1 MQNVFSIMLKLK
13 MRIKIDT
20 FAVVSL
26 SPNIFHFSSAATVSK
41 RIFLAFFKGQ
51 RQTDTPNTTFCKMN
65 KGSFFLPLAAPPR
78 TFWAPRNPKL
88 PPAAL
93 GLNCRLGTAPT
104 SFEVRPN
111 LAL

>member
-1 MQNVFSIMLKLK
+1 MG
-13 MRIKIDT
+13 IKIDT

-26 SPNIFHFSSAATVSK
+26 SPHIFHFSSAATISK
-41 RIFLAFFKGQ
+41 RIFLAFFTGQ
-51 RQTDTPNTTFCKMN
+51 TQTDRRNTTFCKMN
-65 KGSFFLPLAAPPR
+65 KGSFLLSLATPPR
-78 TFWAPRNPKL
+78 TFCAPRNPKL